1 MALLASLLRSEK
13 RPVFLELRSSAG
25 LIVTTA
31 SFATFTDVFLYAVI
45 VPVLPFSLS
54 SRAGVAEDQVQYWI
68 SISLAVYGAALLASS
83 PIWGYL
89 ADRIRNRKI
98 PMLVGLIF
106 LTGSTVFLCLAT
118 NIAML
123 LVGRVL
129 QGCSAALTW
138 TVGLALVV
146 DSVDAS
152 QLGMATGWVGMA
164 TSLGVLLAPL
174 LGGLVYEHGGYYS
187 VFAMCFGI
195 LAVDIALRIAII
207 EVKEAKRWID
217 KTPVQSTTEMSGA
230 IEDVVT
236 KSEPTGDDAVQRV
249 GKDNTM
255 TEMSEE
261 ATPNHSQPSPASKH
275 NHVIGPLIGLLRKP
289 RLLAALWGTLVHAI
303 IQTSFDSTLP
313 LFVKSTFH
321 WDSTGAGLAFLPLVA
336 PCFISPLIGI
346 MNDKYGPKW
355 LATSGFIIA
364 TPFLICLR
372 FVSEDSL
379 NHKIMMCG
387 LLVGVGLAV
396 ALVFGPLMAEISWS
410 AVDGMDPTQD
420 DMSAVPYA
428 QAYGLYN
435 MAFSG
440 GCMLGPILGGLIR
453 DRAGWPT
460 VCWVLG
466 LITAAS
472 TITQAL
478 WIGGPLKLKLPG
490 RAGESS

>member
-1 MALLASLLRSEK
+1 MALLASVFQNEK
-13 RPVFLELRSSAG
+13 RPVFLEIRSSAG

-89 ADRIRNRKI
+89 ADRIRNRRN

-123 LVGRVL
+123 LVGRML

-174 LGGLVYEHGGYYS
+174 LGGLVYERGGYYS

-217 KTPVQSTTEMSGA
+217 KTPAQSTTEESGA
-230 IEDVVT
+230 IEGVVN
-236 KSEPTGDDAVQRV
+236 KSVPTGDDAVQRV

-261 ATPNHSQPSPASKH
+261 ATPNHNQPSPAPKP
-275 NHVIGPLIGLLRKP
+275 NHAFGPLIGLLRKP

-313 LFVKSTFH
+313 LFVKTTFH

-336 PCFISPLIGI
+336 PCFISPLIGV

-372 FVSEDSL
+372 FVSEDTI

-387 LLVGVGLAV
+387 LLAGVGLAV

-410 AVDGMDPTQD
+410 AVDGMDSTQD
-420 DMSAVPYA
+420 GMSTVPYA

-466 LITAAS
+466 IITAVS
-472 TITQAL
+472 TLTQAL

-490 RAGESS
+490 RTGKSS

>member
-1 MALLASLLRSEK
+1 
-13 RPVFLELRSSAG
+13 
-25 LIVTTA
+25 
-31 SFATFTDVFLYAVI
+31 
-45 VPVLPFSLS
+45 
-54 SRAGVAEDQVQYWI
+54 
-68 SISLAVYGAALLASS
+68 
-83 PIWGYL
+83 
-89 ADRIRNRKI
+89 
-98 PMLVGLIF
+98 
-106 LTGSTVFLCLAT
+106 
-118 NIAML
+118 
-123 LVGRVL
+123 
-129 QGCSAALTW
+129 
-138 TVGLALVV
+138 
-146 DSVDAS
+146 
-152 QLGMATGWVGMA
+152 
-164 TSLGVLLAPL
+164 
-174 LGGLVYEHGGYYS
+174 
-187 VFAMCFGI
+187 
-195 LAVDIALRIAII
+195 
-207 EVKEAKRWID
+207 
-217 KTPVQSTTEMSGA
+217 
-230 IEDVVT
+230 
-236 KSEPTGDDAVQRV
+236 
-249 GKDNTM
+249 
-255 TEMSEE
+255 
-261 ATPNHSQPSPASKH
+261 
-275 NHVIGPLIGLLRKP
+275 
-289 RLLAALWGTLVHAI
+289 
-303 IQTSFDSTLP
+303 
-313 LFVKSTFH
+313 
-321 WDSTGAGLAFLPLVA
+321 
-336 PCFISPLIGI
+336 